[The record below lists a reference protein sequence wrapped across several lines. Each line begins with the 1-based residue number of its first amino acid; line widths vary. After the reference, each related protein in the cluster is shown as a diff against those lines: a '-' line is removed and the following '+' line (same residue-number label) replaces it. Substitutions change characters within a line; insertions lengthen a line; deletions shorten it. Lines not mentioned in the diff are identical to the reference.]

1 MPSAPPVVLT
11 IAGFDPSS
19 GAGITADIKVIAAH
33 ECYGIACPTALTVQ
47 STQGVRRVCGVD
59 PKVVAETLDELA
71 SDFPIH
77 AVHIGMLDN
86 EHVATAVADF
96 LVRGR
101 LPHVVLDPILKSSSG
116 AALLDPAGVR
126 VLVERLI
133 PLAELITPNLE
144 EAVALTGMAGDAE
157 AKAATAGS
165 EAEGG
170 RPSASSAAS
179 LEPSLGTPLS
189 TSLVTSLGTS
199 LGTMREA
206 AARLHALGAVNVVVT
221 GGDTGK
227 AEKMEK
233 AEKAI
238 DLLSFA
244 TLRGIEQEVFKAQR
258 QRSSST
264 HGTGCAFS
272 TALACHLALGRGLP
286 EAVLLS
292 KAYVSAAIANG
303 QPLGHGTGPLHHLYR
318 MHETRRASAVISEAE
333 HAHTRN

>member
-59 PKVVAETLDELA
+59 PKVVTETLDELA

-101 LPHVVLDPILKSSSG
+101 LPHVVLDPILESSSG
-116 AALLDPAGVR
+116 TALLDPGGVR
-126 VLVERLI
+126 VLVERLL

-144 EAVALTGMAGDAE
+144 EAVALTGMTR
-157 AKAATAGS
+157 TAS
-165 EAEGG
+165 PE
-170 RPSASSAAS
+170 
-179 LEPSLGTPLS
+179 
-189 TSLVTSLGTS
+189 TSMETSLGN
-199 LGTMREA
+199 MREV
-206 AARLHALGAVNVVVT
+206 AARLHSLGAANLVVT
-221 GGDTGK
+221 GGHL
-227 AEKMEK
+227 
-233 AEKAI
+233 EKAI
-238 DLLSFA
+238 DLLSF
-244 TLRGIEQEVFKAQR
+244 TTVKGIEQEVFKAQR
-258 QRSSST
+258 QRSTST

-303 QPLGHGTGPLHHLYR
+303 QPLGHGTGPLHHLFR
-318 MHETRRASAVISEAE
+318 MHETRRPSTVISEAE
-333 HAHTRN
+333 HAHSRN